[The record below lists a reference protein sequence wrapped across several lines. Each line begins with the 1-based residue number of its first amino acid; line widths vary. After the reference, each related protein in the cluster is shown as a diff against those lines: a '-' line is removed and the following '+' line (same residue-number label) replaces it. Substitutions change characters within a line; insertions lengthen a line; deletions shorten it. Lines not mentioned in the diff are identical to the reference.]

1 MPAVI
6 RPLDPARDAP
16 GCDAVTRSLPYHFGD
31 PGGRRE
37 CAMAVRRDAGWVVD
51 HDGEIAAFATRAPS
65 SPQAME
71 ITWLAVAAKYR
82 RSGLGGQLVEQTAA
96 SAAEEGFELLCA
108 LTVGPSDPEAGVA
121 DGYAAPGSSGT
132 AWALSPSRS

>member
-1 MPAVI
+1 
-6 RPLDPARDAP
+6 
-16 GCDAVTRSLPYHFGD
+16 
-31 PGGRRE
+31 
-37 CAMAVRRDAGWVVD
+37 
-51 HDGEIAAFATRAPS
+51 
-65 SPQAME
+65 ME